1 MVQGIENLGVDVKK
15 NRVNEVVLA
24 GIQGSILTGTVVFV
38 RDNRGSVLT
47 ENVLMRVYCIF
58 INAERCTWL
67 STQRGPL
74 LIASSLFSIFHK
86 VFSMRKPNDN
96 DEEEMGERSLHAFF
110 FRTGFFHKRKKKS
123 NGFWKINKFIWN
135 FKKSFTCLFIAK

>member
-58 INAERCTWL
+58 INAERCT
-67 STQRGPL
+67 
-74 LIASSLFSIFHK
+74 
-86 VFSMRKPNDN
+86 
-96 DEEEMGERSLHAFF
+96 
-110 FRTGFFHKRKKKS
+110 
-123 NGFWKINKFIWN
+123 
-135 FKKSFTCLFIAK
+135 